1 MIKLI
6 SIIISILS
14 LILSGVIGSFTY
26 IQTKKHNEYEKEQD
40 KQNEKTAKEL
50 RRWEKE
56 VETYKIE
63 LQKINNRERITPYF
77 NLVLD
82 DKNITYRNGQLKM
95 KIGLINTGINT
106 ATNISIP
113 YYQKPERN
121 EDGTFNFF
129 GTSAWYGNIHTYSD
143 YLSEIYAF
151 PKDKVFLGI
160 TAHWEKL
167 QERKDYVDYNPGH
180 KIADVAFKVRF
191 TDAMG
196 RKYEQICKFIYEVK
210 IENGKLVNGNFSL
223 DRSVSAPQLLD
234 E

>member
-63 LQKINNRERITPYF
+63 LQKINNMERITPYF

-113 YYQKPERN
+113 YYQKPERS
-121 EDGTFNFF
+121 EDGTFH
-129 GTSAWYGNIHTYSD
+129 IH
-143 YLSEIYAF
+143 YA
-151 PKDKVFLGI
+151 
-160 TAHWEKL
+160 
-167 QERKDYVDYNPGH
+167 
-180 KIADVAFKVRF
+180 
-191 TDAMG
+191 
-196 RKYEQICKFIYEVK
+196 
-210 IENGKLVNGNFSL
+210 S
-223 DRSVSAPQLLD
+223 
-234 E
+234 